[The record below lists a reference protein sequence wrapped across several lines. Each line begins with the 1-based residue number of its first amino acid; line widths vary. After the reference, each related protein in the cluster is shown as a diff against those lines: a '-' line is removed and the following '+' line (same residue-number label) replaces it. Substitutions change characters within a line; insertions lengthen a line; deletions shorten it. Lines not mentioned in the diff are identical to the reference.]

1 MLVQFSFNNFKCF
14 KDEVVLN
21 LTGPKSLVNKNYAVQ
36 SAHNYSVLRT
46 AAVYG
51 ANASGKTK
59 LFSAFELFKVFI
71 SPPKRANKIPVLD
84 YWMTQ
89 YDSFRMNTYS
99 SKQTSFFEAVF
110 IIDGIQY
117 RYGVELNQSEVIEEW
132 LYMKNK
138 REINLFTRSGNKIKS
153 INKEHINLKIAN
165 NVISAD
171 MISSAASFLAVLST
185 FNEQLAVKVVRWFDS
200 VIVISANDIRSSGLY
215 PIPVLDDEV
224 RKKSIV
230 AFLKAFDIN
239 IEDVNPHEINVEDIP
254 DKIKALIGND
264 ALSAPIYDGVITKHR
279 LYNDLYE
286 PAGDIWMSMEKD
298 ESFGTNRLF
307 GMSWAIISALRN
319 GTTIFI
325 DEFDSGIHPII
336 SKIIVELF
344 YKCNPRAQLIINTHN
359 SSLLHSTTDDNSAKR
374 LFDKNQVFVVNKNR
388 YGESSLIPFTDFKNI
403 RSNME
408 TLYLDGM
415 LSGVPYISTE
425 LVSSLL
431 NCDQ

>member
-21 LTGPKSLVNKNYAVQ
+21 LTGPKSLVNNNYAVK

-59 LFSAFELFKVFI
+59 LFSAFEFLKVFI

-117 RYGVELNQSEVIEEW
+117 RYGVELNHSEVIEEW

-138 REINLFTRSGNKIKS
+138 REINLFTRSGNEIKS
-153 INKEHINLKIAN
+153 INKEHINPKIAN

-185 FNEQLAVKVVRWFDS
+185 FNEQVAVKVVRWFDS
-200 VIVISANDIRSSGLY
+200 VIVISANDIRSSSLY
-215 PIPVLDDEV
+215 PIPVLDDEN

-239 IEDVNPHEINVEDIP
+239 IEDVNPHEISVEDIP

-264 ALSAPIYDGVITKHR
+264 ALSATFYDGVKTKHR
-279 LYNDLYE
+279 LYNELYE
-286 PAGDIWMSMEKD
+286 PVGDIWMSMEKD

-336 SKIIVELF
+336 SKIIIDLF
-344 YKCNPRAQLIINTHN
+344 YKCNPGAQLIINTHN
-359 SSLLHSTTDDNSAKR
+359 SSLLHSVTNDNSPKR
-374 LFDKNQVFVVNKNR
+374 LFDKNQVYVLNKNR

-415 LSGVPYISTE
+415 LSGVPYISTD

>member
-21 LTGPKSLVNKNYAVQ
+21 LTGQKSLVNNNHAVK

-59 LFSAFELFKVFI
+59 LFSAFEFLKVFI

-99 SKQTSFFEAVF
+99 SEQTSFFEAVF

-117 RYGVELNQSEVIEEW
+117 RYGVELNHSEVIEEW

-138 REINLFTRSGNKIKS
+138 REINLFTRSGNEIRS
-153 INKEHINLKIAN
+153 INKEHINPKIAN

-185 FNEQLAVKVVRWFDS
+185 FNEQVAVKVVKWFDS

-215 PIPVLDDEV
+215 PIPVLDNEN

-239 IEDVNPHEINVEDIP
+239 IEDVNPHEISIEDIP
-254 DKIKALIGND
+254 DKIKAIIGND
-264 ALSAPIYDGVITKHR
+264 ALSAQIYDGVKTKHR
-279 LYNDLYE
+279 LYNELYE
-286 PAGDIWMSMEKD
+286 PVGDIWMSMEKD

-307 GMSWAIISALRN
+307 GMSWPIISALRN

-336 SKIIVELF
+336 SKIIVDLF
-344 YKCNPRAQLIINTHN
+344 YKCNPCAQLIINTHN
-359 SSLLHSTTDDNSAKR
+359 SSLLHSVTNDDFPKR
-374 LFDKNQVFVVNKNR
+374 LFDKNQVYVLNKNR

-415 LSGVPYISTE
+415 LSGVPYISTD